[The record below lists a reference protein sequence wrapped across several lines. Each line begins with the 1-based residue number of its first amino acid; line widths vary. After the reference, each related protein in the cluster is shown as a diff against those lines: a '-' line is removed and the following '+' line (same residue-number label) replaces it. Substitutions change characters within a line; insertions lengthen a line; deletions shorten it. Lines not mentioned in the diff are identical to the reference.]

1 MSYKVKT
8 VSSIASVQ
16 AVLDAYSDWE
26 LVGYSITKEGMHCL
40 IFKR

>member
-26 LVGYSITKEGMHCL
+26 LAGYSITKDGMHCL
-40 IFKR
+40 ILKR